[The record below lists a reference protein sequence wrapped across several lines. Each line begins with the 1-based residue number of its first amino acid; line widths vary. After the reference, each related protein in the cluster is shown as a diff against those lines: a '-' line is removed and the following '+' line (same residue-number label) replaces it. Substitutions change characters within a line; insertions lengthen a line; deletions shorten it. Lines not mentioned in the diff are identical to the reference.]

1 MSLNENMEKFFK
13 VKKTLERKLV
23 NEGLT
28 KDEKVLLERVKKE
41 IGEAP
46 IDYSEVGGARMEP
59 ERQRKFEKGEN
70 PYAKYGMSQELIDI
84 LGSEGFKKS
93 VEKVKRALG
102 DKSGVVEGNPQ
113 QVFMQLMMA
122 AMRDLQTIMS
132 IQSRKKEEIEE
143 LAENLVASHFNLDKP
158 PFNKRVRL
166 EATLISGPMGAAEGM
181 RTSAEEPSEEDVI
194 EAFKDAEKHKEEL
207 EDFAREVEE
216 LGGKFD
222 SKQAEEVFGKKMQ
235 QDALK
240 SFEGERGKRRM
251 VNTMIQGAAFSLG
264 HLYKTLNDEVAS
276 IDPRLMNLYN
286 VSQAIMEHLYW
297 LYPDMEQMAGSGG
310 GQLGQ
315 SSFEEP
321 EDEGGPFV
329 IKAKA
334 PTLPLLVHELVKGL
348 LDFMAWDSLPE
359 NEKQAQMVLG
369 AEDTL
374 PGEIWDSLLG
384 PVIWSKFQSMI
395 PSDLF
400 DDDKRHIQLY
410 LFNRFSRL
418 SADEMKKLTD
428 AILRG
433 DNSSQKM
440 INKMIEEIKEYLQ
453 NAPQYDDEESE
464 EDDWDSDM
472 SWLDD
477 ED

>member
-1 MSLNENMEKFFK
+1 MSLNENMEKFLK
-13 VKKTLERKLV
+13 VKKTLERKLMR
-23 NEGLT
+23 EGLT
-28 KDEKVLLERVKKE
+28 KREKVLLEQVNSE
-41 IGEAP
+41 IAEAP
-46 IDYSEVGGARMEP
+46 ITYDDGARMEP
-59 ERQRKFEKGEN
+59 GRQSKFERGEN
-70 PYAKYGMSQELIDI
+70 PYKKYGMSQELVDI
-84 LGSEGFKKS
+84 LASEGFKKS

-102 DKSGVVEGNPQ
+102 DKSGTVEGNPQ

-132 IQSRKKEEIEE
+132 IQSSKKGQIER
-143 LAENLVASHFNLDKP
+143 LAEDLVASHFNLDKP
-158 PFNKRVRL
+158 PLNKRVRL
-166 EATLISGPMGAAEGM
+166 EATLTSGPMGAAEGM
-181 RTSAEEPSEEDVI
+181 RTSAEEPSEEEVI
-194 EAFKDAEKHKEEL
+194 DAFKDAEKHKQEL
-207 EDFAREVEE
+207 EDFAREVED

-222 SKQAEEVFGKKMQ
+222 SEQAEKVFGAKMQ
-235 QDALK
+235 QDAIK

-264 HLYKTLNDEVAS
+264 HLYKTLNNEIS
-276 IDPRLMNLYN
+276 QIDPRLMNLYN
-286 VSQAIMEHLYW
+286 VSQSIMEHLYW
-297 LYPDMEQMAGSGG
+297 LYPDMEDMAGGGG

-315 SSFEEP
+315 SSFDEP
-321 EDEGGPFV
+321 EEEDGPF
-329 IKAKA
+329 IIRAKA

-359 NEKQAQMVLG
+359 NEKQSQLVLG

-384 PVIWSKFQSMI
+384 PVIWSKFQNII

-400 DDDKRHIQLY
+400 EDDKRHIQLY

-418 SADEMKKLTD
+418 SAEDMKKLTD

-433 DNSSQKM
+433 DRSAQEM
-440 INKMIEEIKEYLQ
+440 ISRMISEIEEYLR
-453 NAPQYDDEESE
+453 NASQYDDEDE
-464 EDDWDSDM
+464 EDDDDM
-472 SWLDD
+472 SWMD

>member
-1 MSLNENMEKFFK
+1 MSLNENMEKFLK
-13 VKKTLERKLV
+13 VKKTLERKLMR
-23 NEGLT
+23 EGLT
-28 KDEKVLLERVKKE
+28 KREKVLLEQVNSE
-41 IGEAP
+41 IAEAP
-46 IDYSEVGGARMEP
+46 ITYDDGARMEP
-59 ERQRKFEKGEN
+59 SRQSKFEKGEN
-70 PYAKYGMSQELIDI
+70 PYKKYGMSQELVDI
-84 LGSEGFKKS
+84 LASEGFKKS

-102 DKSGVVEGNPQ
+102 DKSGTVEGNPQ

-132 IQSRKKEEIEE
+132 IQSSKKGQIET
-143 LAENLVASHFNLDKP
+143 LAEDLVASHFNLDKP
-158 PFNKRVRL
+158 PLNKRVRL
-166 EATLISGPMGAAEGM
+166 EATLTSGPMGAAEGM
-181 RTSAEEPSEEDVI
+181 RTSAEEPSEEEVI
-194 EAFKDAEKHKEEL
+194 DAFKDAEKHKQEL
-207 EDFAREVEE
+207 EDFAREVED

-222 SKQAEEVFGKKMQ
+222 SEQAEKVFGAKMQ
-235 QDALK
+235 QDAIK

-264 HLYKTLNDEVAS
+264 HLYKTLNNEIS
-276 IDPRLMNLYN
+276 QIDPRLMNLYN
-286 VSQAIMEHLYW
+286 VSQSIMEHLYW
-297 LYPDMEQMAGSGG
+297 LYPDMEDMAGGGG

-315 SSFEEP
+315 SSFDEP
-321 EDEGGPFV
+321 EEEDGPF
-329 IKAKA
+329 IIRAKA

-359 NEKQAQMVLG
+359 NEKQSQLVLG

-384 PVIWSKFQSMI
+384 PVIWSKFQNII

-400 DDDKRHIQLY
+400 EDDKRHIQLY

-418 SADEMKKLTD
+418 SAEDMKKLTD

-433 DNSSQKM
+433 DRSAQEM
-440 INKMIEEIKEYLQ
+440 ISRMISEIEEYLR
-453 NAPQYDDEESE
+453 NASQYDDEDE
-464 EDDWDSDM
+464 EDDDDM
-472 SWLDD
+472 SWMD

>member
-1 MSLNENMEKFFK
+1 MSLNGNMEKLNK
-13 VKKTLERKLV
+13 AKRVLENKLMT
-23 NEGLT
+23 EGLT
-28 KDEKVLLERVKKE
+28 KSEKTILDNVNKR
-41 IGEAP
+41 INEAP

-59 ERQRKFEKGEN
+59 GRQRKFESGEN
-70 PYAKYGMSQELIDI
+70 PYKKYGISQELVD
-84 LGSEGFKKS
+84 LLASEGFKKS
-93 VEKVKRALG
+93 IEKVKRALG
-102 DKSGVVEGNPQ
+102 DKAAAVEGNPQ
-113 QVFMQLMMA
+113 QVFMQLMML
-122 AMRDLQTIMS
+122 AMRDLQSIMAL
-132 IQSRKKEEIEE
+132 QGRRKEEIEE
-143 LAENLVASHFNLDKP
+143 LAENLVSSHFNLDKSP
-158 PFNKRVRL
+158 WNKRVRL

-181 RTSAEEPSEEDVI
+181 RTSSEQFSEEDVI
-194 EAFKDAEKHKEEL
+194 EAFKNAEKHKEEIA
-207 EDFAREVEE
+207 DFAREVEE
-216 LGGKFD
+216 LGGEFD
-222 SKQAEEVFGKKMQ
+222 SEQAEKVFGKKMEA
-235 QDALK
+235 DALQ

-251 VNTMIQGAAFSLG
+251 VNTMIQGAAFSMG
-264 HLYKTLNDEVAS
+264 HLYKTLTDEINA
-276 IDPRLMNLYN
+276 IDPRLMELYN
-286 VSQAIMEHLYW
+286 ISQSIMEHLYW

-348 LDFMAWDSLPE
+348 FDFMAWDSLPE

-384 PVIWSKFQSMI
+384 PVLWSKFQNII
-395 PSDLF
+395 PSNIF

-418 SADEMKKLTD
+418 SADDMKKLTD
-428 AILRG
+428 SILRG
-433 DNSSQKM
+433 DSYSQEM
-440 INKMIEEIKEYLQ
+440 ITRMVREIEEYIKNQPE
-453 NAPQYDDEESE
+453 E
-464 EDDWDSDM
+464 EDEDQWDDDM
-472 SWLDD
+472 SWMD

>member
-1 MSLNENMEKFFK
+1 MSLNENMEKFLK
-13 VKKTLERKLV
+13 VKKTLERKLMR
-23 NEGLT
+23 EGLT
-28 KDEKVLLERVKKE
+28 KREKVLLEQVNSE
-41 IGEAP
+41 IAEAP
-46 IDYSEVGGARMEP
+46 ITYDDGARMEP
-59 ERQRKFEKGEN
+59 GRQSKFEKGEN
-70 PYAKYGMSQELIDI
+70 PYKKYGMSQELVDI
-84 LGSEGFKKS
+84 LASEGFKKS

-102 DKSGVVEGNPQ
+102 DKSGAVEGNPQ

-132 IQSRKKEEIEE
+132 IQSSKKGQIET
-143 LAENLVASHFNLDKP
+143 LAEDLVASHFNLDKP
-158 PFNKRVRL
+158 PLNKRVRL

-181 RTSAEEPSEEDVI
+181 RTSAEEPSEEEII
-194 EAFKDAEKHKEEL
+194 EAFKDAEKHKQEL
-207 EDFAREVEE
+207 EDFAREVED

-222 SKQAEEVFGKKMQ
+222 SEQAEKVFGAKMQ
-235 QDALK
+235 QDAIK

-264 HLYKTLNDEVAS
+264 HLYKTLNNEIS
-276 IDPRLMNLYN
+276 QIDPRLMNLYN
-286 VSQAIMEHLYW
+286 VSQSIMEHLYW
-297 LYPDMEQMAGSGG
+297 LYPDMEDMAGGGG

-315 SSFEEP
+315 SSFDEP
-321 EDEGGPFV
+321 EEEDGPF
-329 IKAKA
+329 IIRAKA

-359 NEKQAQMVLG
+359 NEKQSQLVLG

-384 PVIWSKFQSMI
+384 PVIWSKFQNII

-400 DDDKRHIQLY
+400 EDDKRHIQLY

-418 SADEMKKLTD
+418 SAEDMKKLTD

-433 DNSSQKM
+433 DRSAQEMINRMISEIEEYLRNSS
-440 INKMIEEIKEYLQ
+440 
-453 NAPQYDDEESE
+453 QYDDEDEE
-464 EDDWDSDM
+464 EDDDDM
-472 SWLDD
+472 SWMD

>member
-1 MSLNENMEKFFK
+1 MSLNENMEKFLK
-13 VKKTLERKLV
+13 VRNTLEKKLV

-28 KDEKVLLERVKKE
+28 KDEKTLLSKVKTA
-41 IGEAP
+41 INEAP
-46 IDYSEVGGARMEP
+46 IDYSDGARMEP
-59 ERQRKFEKGEN
+59 GRQRKIERGEN
-70 PYAKYGMSQELIDI
+70 PYTQYGMSQELVDL

-102 DKSGVVEGNPQ
+102 NKSSMVEGNPQ

-122 AMRDLQTIMS
+122 AMNDLRTIIS
-132 IQSRKKEEIEE
+132 IQSTKKTEIEE

-158 PFNKRVRL
+158 PLNKRVRL
-166 EATLISGPMGAAEGM
+166 EATLTGGPMGAAEGM
-181 RTSAEEPSEEDVI
+181 RTSSEVPSEDEIVD
-194 EAFKDAEKHKEEL
+194 AFKNAEKHQEEL
-207 EDFAREVEE
+207 EDFAREVES

-222 SKQAEEVFGKKMQ
+222 SEQAEKVFGKKMEK
-235 QDALK
+235 DALQ

-264 HLYKTLNDEVAS
+264 HLYKTLNNEVNS

-286 VSQAIMEHLYW
+286 VSQSIMEHLYW
-297 LYPDMEQMAGSGG
+297 LFPDMEDMAAGGG

-315 SSFEEP
+315 SSFDEP
-321 EDEGGPFV
+321 EEENGPF
-329 IKAKA
+329 IIRAKA

-359 NEKQAQMVLG
+359 DEKQAQMVLG

-384 PVIWSKFQSMI
+384 PVIWTKFQSVI

-410 LFNRFSRL
+410 LFNKFSRL
-418 SADEMKKLTD
+418 SADEMKKLTNS
-428 AILRG
+428 ILRG
-433 DNSSQKM
+433 DSSAQTM
-440 INKMIEEIKEYLQ
+440 INRMIDEINDYLK
-453 NAPQYDDEESE
+453 NAPQYDDEDDDE
-464 EDDWDSDM
+464 EDDDM
-472 SWLDD
+472 SWMN
-477 ED
+477 